1 MNKIYNNL
9 SIENLTKTE
18 WFNLFDPHQ
27 QHEILKGVKDNLDVS
42 VYATPVYHWTQ
53 MDQIRL
59 GMKDNLDISKIAKK
73 NYNWEKME
81 RIRYNMLYR

>member
-1 MNKIYNNL
+1 MEKIHNNL
-9 SIENLTKTE
+9 NIENLIKTD
-18 WFNLFDPHQ
+18 WFNQFNNNQ
-27 QHEILKGVKDNLDVS
+27 KEEILQGLKENLDVS
-42 VYATPVYHWTQ
+42 IYATPVYHWTQ

-59 GMKDNLDISKIAKK
+59 GMKDNLDVSKIAKK